1 MANEYEHAI
10 MEARKL
16 RSCADVTDVDEV
28 VETLSILMNPF
39 KPNDIISL
47 LSEMKAS
54 PDIEHDLLDTNQIK
68 MNCVKS

>member
-16 RSCADVTDVDEV
+16 RSCADVADVAEV
-28 VETLSILMNPF
+28 VDTLSILMNPF

-47 LSEMKAS
+47 SS
-54 PDIEHDLLDTNQIK
+54 PDIEHDLLDANQIK
-68 MNCVKS
+68 KNCVES